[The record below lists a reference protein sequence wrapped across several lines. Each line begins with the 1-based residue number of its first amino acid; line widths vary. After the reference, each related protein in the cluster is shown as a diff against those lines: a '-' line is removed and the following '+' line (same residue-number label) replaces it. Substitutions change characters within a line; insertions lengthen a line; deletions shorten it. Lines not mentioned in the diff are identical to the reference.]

1 MNISTMNIITFIF
14 VFNLILKLKKI
25 MFTFIE
31 SGLGQKHMISYGKTH
46 IYNIGS
52 TGVEFLYL
60 KL

>member
-1 MNISTMNIITFIF
+1 
-14 VFNLILKLKKI
+14 